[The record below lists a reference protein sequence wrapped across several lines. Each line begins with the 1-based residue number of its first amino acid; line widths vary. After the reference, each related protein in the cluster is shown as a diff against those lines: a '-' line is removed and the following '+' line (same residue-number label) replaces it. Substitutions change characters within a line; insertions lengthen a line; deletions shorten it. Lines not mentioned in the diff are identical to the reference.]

1 MADESKTNGRNETMG
16 TTKSES
22 DTSEKQNSVLV
33 IGKLK
38 LRGQTDDL
46 PQYVLP
52 LCAEKAVG

>member
-46 PQYVLP
+46 PQ
-52 LCAEKAVG
+52 